1 MILDNFRIN
10 TDNPIVILQQEEA
23 KELLRVESPGALYD
37 FFQKATLLKPCLEQ
51 YTDAT
56 KDLKHCAEKLK
67 EKKAI
72 NDEQGARLQKQ
83 KKKVMEIQKS
93 QELDVEEVRLEH
105 ELICACINDQR
116 EKQED
121 SRDKITLKEDKKKKV
136 S

>member
-1 MILDNFRIN
+1 
-10 TDNPIVILQQEEA
+10 
-23 KELLRVESPGALYD
+23 
-37 FFQKATLLKPCLEQ
+37 
-51 YTDAT
+51 
-56 KDLKHCAEKLK
+56 
-67 EKKAI
+67 
-72 NDEQGARLQKQ
+72 
-83 KKKVMEIQKS
+83 MEIQKS